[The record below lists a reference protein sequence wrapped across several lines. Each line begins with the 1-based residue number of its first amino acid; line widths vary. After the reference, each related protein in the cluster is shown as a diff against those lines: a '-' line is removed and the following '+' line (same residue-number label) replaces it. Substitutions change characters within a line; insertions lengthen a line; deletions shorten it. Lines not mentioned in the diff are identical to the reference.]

1 MDHTACHP
9 WLQGYVLASPL
20 DIAVDLASHNPGQGN
35 QALAVVLWEALVVTA
50 DYMDCRLHMAGLSFL
65 PLGPWNQV
73 AGQSR
78 DIININRTGENSM
91 RATVK

>member
-1 MDHTACHP
+1 M
-9 WLQGYVLASPL
+9 
-20 DIAVDLASHNPGQGN
+20 
-35 QALAVVLWEALVVTA
+35 TA

-78 DIININRTGENSM
+78 DIININRTGQNSM
-91 RATVK
+91 RAAVKLKKKKKQFGRAERHAITDYFNSLLPVYHFVLKLLQKFQSL